1 MEHIIMKHAFLAIA
15 LAAGAFATAGAQQ
28 APTYKRH
35 MPPALVRAA
44 RVTEAQA
51 VATAQSI
58 LPAGKIEALELER
71 EGGKIIYSFDMKVA
85 GKSGTAE
92 VNVDAA
98 TGKQVGKVQYESA
111 ANERKEAAQEQAAP
125 KKKGGG
131 F

>member
-1 MEHIIMKHAFLAIA
+1 MQHTFLAIA

-35 MPPALVRAA
+35 LPPALVRAA
-44 RVTEAQA
+44 KITEPQA

-58 LPAGKIEALELER
+58 LPAGTIEALELER
-71 EGGKIIYSFDMKVA
+71 EGGKLIYSFDMKVA

-98 TGKQVGKVQYESA
+98 TGKQVGTVQYESA
-111 ANERKEAAQEQAAP
+111 ADERNEAARENAAP

-131 F
+131 R

>member
-1 MEHIIMKHAFLAIA
+1 MKHTFLAIA

-28 APTYKRH
+28 APTYQRH
-35 MPPALVRAA
+35 LPEALVRAA
-44 RVTEAQA
+44 KIPEAQA

-71 EGGKIIYSFDMKVA
+71 EGGKLIYSFDMKVP

-92 VNVDAA
+92 INVDAA

-111 ANERKEAAQEQAAP
+111 ADERREAAQEKAAP
-125 KKKGGG
+125 KKKGGV
-131 F
+131 